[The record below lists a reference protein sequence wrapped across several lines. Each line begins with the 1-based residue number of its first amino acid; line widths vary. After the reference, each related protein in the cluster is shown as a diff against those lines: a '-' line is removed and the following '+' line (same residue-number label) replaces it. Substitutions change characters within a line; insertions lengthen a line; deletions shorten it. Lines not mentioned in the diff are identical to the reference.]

1 MPAKKV
7 SSGRPSREGMRVK
20 VLKDG
25 PLLVTGGVPLVEDAI
40 IVDEDGDP
48 VEYHRT
54 KEYPLQQSY
63 ALCRCGRTKDPPFC
77 DGAHTKAR
85 WDGTERASREPYLE
99 LAERIEGPELDL
111 TDAEELCAAARF
123 CHRAGGTWNLT
134 VYSDDPEARSI
145 AIEEAGDCPSGRL
158 VVWEKGAGKALEPVL
173 DPSIGLIEDLQ
184 AGVSGP
190 IWVRGGIPVEAADG
204 TVYEVRNRVTLCR
217 CGRSGNMPFC
227 DGGHMD

>member
-1 MPAKKV
+1 MK
-7 SSGRPSREGMRVK
+7 VK

-25 PLLVTGGVPLVEDAI
+25 PYLVTGGVPLVEDAI

-48 VEYHRT
+48 IEYHRT
-54 KEYPLQQSY
+54 REYPLQQSY
-63 ALCRCGRTKDPPFC
+63 ALCRCGRTGNPPFC
-77 DGAHTKAR
+77 DGAHQKAR
-85 WDGTERASREPYLE
+85 WDGTERERREPYLE
-99 LAERIEGPELDL
+99 RAERIEGPGLDL

-134 VYSDDPEARSI
+134 VNSDDPEARRI

-158 VVWEKGAGKALEPVL
+158 VVWEKGTGRALEPDL

-190 IWVRGGIPVEAADG
+190 IWVRGGIPIEGSDG
-204 TVYEVRNRVTLCR
+204 TVYEARNRVTLCR
-217 CGRSGNMPFC
+217 CGRTDNMPLC
-227 DGGHMD
+227 DGSHMD